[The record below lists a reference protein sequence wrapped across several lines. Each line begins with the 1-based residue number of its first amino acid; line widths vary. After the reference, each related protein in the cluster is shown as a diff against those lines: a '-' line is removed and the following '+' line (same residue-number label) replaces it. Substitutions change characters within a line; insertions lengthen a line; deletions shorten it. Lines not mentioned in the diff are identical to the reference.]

1 MKLKLSLVVAAAICL
16 LVLADL
22 TDAKRVMK
30 GGKPHRRSKR
40 TIGDIINWKLG
51 LLQNI
56 FDGITGFFGGGGDNN
71 SPSSSYG
78 APSSSYGAPSSSY
91 GAPQKPS
98 YNAPSKP
105 SYNAPSKPSYNAPSK
120 PSYNRHFN
128 HLENYLFKFE
138 YKNNHKYKYPIL
150 DKKN

>member
-1 MKLKLSLVVAAAICL
+1 MKLKLSLVVAAIFL

-78 APSSSYGAPSSSY
+78 APSSSYGS
-91 GAPQKPS
+91 PQKPS

-105 SYNAPSKPSYNAPSK
+105 SYNAPSKPSYN
-120 PSYNRHFN
+120 RHLN
-128 HLENYLFKFE
+128 HLETSFFFILRYLIMSYRIIDISKSRI
-138 YKNNHKYKYPIL
+138 KTDL
-150 DKKN
+150 L

>member
-1 MKLKLSLVVAAAICL
+1 MKLKLSLVVAAIFL

-78 APSSSYGAPSSSY
+78 APSSSYGS
-91 GAPQKPS
+91 PQKPS

-105 SYNAPSKPSYNAPSK
+105 SYNAPSKPSYN
-120 PSYNRHFN
+120 RHLN
-128 HLENYLFKFE
+128 HLEKIFFYFRIF
-138 YKNNHKYKYPIL
+138 
-150 DKKN
+150 

>member
-105 SYNAPSKPSYNAPSK
+105 SYNAPSKPSYN
-120 PSYNRHFN
+120 RHFN
-128 HLENYLFKFE
+128 HLENYLLNSKIKKHE
-138 YKNNHKYKYPIL
+138 LTNPNL
-150 DKKN
+150 DKKL